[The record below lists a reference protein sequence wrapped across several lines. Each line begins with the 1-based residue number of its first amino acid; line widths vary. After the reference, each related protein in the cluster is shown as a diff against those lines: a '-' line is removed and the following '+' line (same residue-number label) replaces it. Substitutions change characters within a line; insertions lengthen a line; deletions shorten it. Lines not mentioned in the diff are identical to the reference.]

1 MCKLEPERFLTVRH
15 IFPLLSFLLF
25 SFLPPSLSPSPLPPF
40 LSFFRSF
47 FWLFE
52 SIPALSVR
60 PSEQHGFA
68 RPTFSSASC
77 WVPSYAP
84 PASSPSAVPVLA
96 RCTGLLTAL
105 WQMVWPF
112 LKCLGCCCGGQAA
125 SVTVTNHVIVDLVIY
140 TRKVKVDLAEYFTGK
155 LRKQLRLAEWFLG
168 FSH

>member
-60 PSEQHGFA
+60 PSEQLGFA

-84 PASSPSAVPVLA
+84 LAFSLCVVHVSA
-96 RCTGLLTAL
+96 RCSGLLTAL
-105 WQMVWPF
+105 WQMGWAF
-112 LKCLGCCCGGQAA
+112 LEYLECCCGGGA
-125 SVTVTNHVIVDLVIY
+125 STATVTNHVIVDLVIY
-140 TRKVKVDLAEYFTGK
+140 TRKVMVDLAEYFMEK
-155 LRKQLRLAEWFLG
+155 LRKQLCLAERLLG